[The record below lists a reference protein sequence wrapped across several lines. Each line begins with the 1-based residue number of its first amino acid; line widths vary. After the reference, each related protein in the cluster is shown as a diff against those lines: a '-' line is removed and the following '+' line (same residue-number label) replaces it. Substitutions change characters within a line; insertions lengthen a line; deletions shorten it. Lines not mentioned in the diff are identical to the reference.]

1 MNYTF
6 EPAPLEAVDALYQTY
21 MDTFSGEVD
30 NFWED
35 QVLRAQQ
42 YTICREGEPCGLF
55 AVAEWEGAP
64 TLSAF
69 YLTQPCWG
77 DAQAV
82 FRQARQAHHIRRA
95 LVATCD
101 ELFLSLSLDVHE
113 RVNLQA
119 YFFDGTIPPQVRP
132 PEYPRACL
140 SPVALADLPR
150 MRERTGDFFDFCT
163 DEDYRQGKFLL
174 YQLADQGE
182 VLGYGIMEFHRLRRD
197 NCSLGMITLPE
208 HRRKGVGRSIQYHQ
222 GEICREMGKRPVSGC
237 WYGNPLSR
245 DTQHSA
251 GRYSKTRY
259 LNILLHE
266 PDWEPR
272 P

>member
-1 MNYTF
+1 MPYTF
-6 EPAPLEAVDALYQTY
+6 EPAALEAVDGLYQSY

-30 NFWED
+30 DFWEE
-35 QVLRAQQ
+35 QALRARQ
-42 YTICREGEPCGLF
+42 YIIARDGTRCGLF
-55 AVAEWEGAP
+55 AVADWEGAP
-64 TLSAF
+64 ALTAF
-69 YLTQPCWG
+69 YLAQPCWG
-77 DAQAV
+77 DAQRV
-82 FRQARQAHHIRRA
+82 FRQVRQTHDIRRA

-113 RVNLQA
+113 RVKLQA
-119 YFFDGTIPPQVRP
+119 YFFDGTIAPQVRP

-140 SPVALADLPR
+140 SPMALADLLR
-150 MRERTGDFFDFCT
+150 MREQTGDFFDDCT
-163 DEDYRQGKFLL
+163 EADYRQGKFQL
-174 YQLADQGE
+174 YQLSDGGR
-182 VLGYGIMEFHRLRRD
+182 VLGYGLLSFHHLRRD

-208 HRRKGVGRSIQYHQ
+208 HRGKGVGRSIQYHL

-237 WYGNPLSR
+237 WYGNLASR

-272 P
+272 S